1 MQVELMYEPAYT
13 LGRVLLQGGEKVR
26 VEASS
31 MVGMSGGVT
40 LETTATGGIYE
51 IPQAIAAGG
60 RKLFFQKRV
69 HRTCSGRERARRAL
83 STRRSENF
91 RHYRTDADPVW
102 VLCRLGVEPRY

>member
-40 LETTATGGIYE
+40 LETTATGGFMKSLKRSLL
-51 IPQAIAAGG
+51 GG
-60 RKLFFQKRV
+60 ESFFSKRV